1 MPRKIVN
8 LKWSPLIAL
17 VIIPLAALESD
28 RYPWLDQ
35 IARQEQV
42 LEGCDNMGLRFKIK
56 NTFNINKLDHIL
68 VDHNHKLLYC
78 YVPKVAC
85 TNWKRGQI
93 YLRWV
98 TNLHIYMGEAYRIKM
113 TPVMMVLT
121 GESNTTNPIKISA
134 SAAHLDNSTLKLSQ
148 LNLLEVKECL
158 RDYTLFLVARHPFER
173 LLSAYRNKFLD
184 NSPNN
189 KYFKLRYG
197 KHIIGKYRQHPS
209 KADLQTGANVTFRE
223 FIQYLIKEGVRTNEH
238 WAPIYDLCLPCTLN
252 YTFISHYET
261 ITDDS
266 ATILRMVKAPNL
278 LFPVTKSKRTKDNLR
293 FYFQQLSIYEIEF
306 LYKLYEADFKLF
318 GYGLEDILGYDLA

>member
-56 NTFNINKLDHIL
+56 NTFNVNKLDHIL

-85 TNWKRGQI
+85 TNWKR
-93 YLRWV
+93 
-98 TNLHIYMGEAYRIKM
+98 
-113 TPVMMVLT
+113 VMMVLT

-184 NSPNN
+184 NSPTN

-266 ATILRMVKAPNL
+266 TTILRMVKAPNL
-278 LFPVTKSKRTKDNLR
+278 VFPVTKSKRTKDNLR